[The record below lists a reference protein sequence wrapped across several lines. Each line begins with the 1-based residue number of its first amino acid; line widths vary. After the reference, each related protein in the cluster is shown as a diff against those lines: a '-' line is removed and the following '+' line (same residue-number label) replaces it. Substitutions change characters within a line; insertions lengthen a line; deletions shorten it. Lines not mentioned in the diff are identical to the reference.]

1 MQGIKTA
8 FVGLG
13 GIDSQH
19 VQQLIL
25 TALRLAVSQQF
36 GTASEKTATHPPE
49 APATHKR
56 HNKYWQYLG
65 QQGVTISQVNLVM
78 HNGTAARMRQMFWRR
93 RAGKV
98 YTASP
103 APAHQHRNTCVR
115 ALSRALSESLTSKC
129 LTREKKTLTTPT
141 HSLLLHLLHNIS
153 APQSLPCIRKQVTPS
168 SSHPHAYYPCLGHVR
183 LIHLTSIIPSLTHAT
198 RNHVIA
204 SPRRNAARAKTCQI
218 AANGL

>member
-1 MQGIKTA
+1 MQVQYCSMHVIKTM

-13 GIDSQH
+13 RRYRQPARATAH
-19 VQQLIL
+19 TIL

-36 GTASEKTATHPPE
+36 GSASEKTATHPPE
-49 APATHKR
+49 APATQKR

-103 APAHQHRNTCVR
+103 APAHQHRNMCVR
-115 ALSRALSESLTSKC
+115 ALSRALSLTAGKC
-129 LTREKKTLTTPT
+129 LEKKTLTTPT
-141 HSLLLHLLHNIS
+141 HSHSLLLHLLHNIS
-153 APQSLPCIRKQVTPS
+153 AKQSLPCIRKQTTLPS
-168 SSHPHAYYPCLGHVR
+168 S
-183 LIHLTSIIPSLTHAT
+183 
-198 RNHVIA
+198 
-204 SPRRNAARAKTCQI
+204 
-218 AANGL
+218 